1 MQISATHRANNA
13 ILMTT
18 IAHEFGHMIAFRYGA
33 QSPFGAAP
41 TGWPAYSG
49 KPVEAWADC
58 VSAVFSGIADPSH
71 GLPACGGSSLAWA
84 ADWLAG
90 GPGAHPRTG

>member
-49 KPVEAWADC
+49 NPVEAWADC

-71 GLPACGGSSLAWA
+71 GLPACGGSSLAWT

-90 GPGAHPRTG
+90 GPASHARTD